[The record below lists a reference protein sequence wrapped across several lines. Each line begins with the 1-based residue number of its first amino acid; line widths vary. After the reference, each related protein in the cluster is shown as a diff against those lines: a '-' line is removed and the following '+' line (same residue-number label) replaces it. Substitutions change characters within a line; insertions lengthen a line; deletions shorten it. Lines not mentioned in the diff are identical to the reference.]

1 VNNITR
7 KHKTNKET
15 GAGFWERRSCRAQ
28 KQGMWSKLRSSH
40 QLGDL
45 EEWVVLQV
53 WL

>member
-1 VNNITR
+1 MQST
-7 KHKTNKET
+7 K
-15 GAGFWERRSCRAQ
+15 AGDVEQ
-28 KQGMWSKLRSSH
+28 LRSSH